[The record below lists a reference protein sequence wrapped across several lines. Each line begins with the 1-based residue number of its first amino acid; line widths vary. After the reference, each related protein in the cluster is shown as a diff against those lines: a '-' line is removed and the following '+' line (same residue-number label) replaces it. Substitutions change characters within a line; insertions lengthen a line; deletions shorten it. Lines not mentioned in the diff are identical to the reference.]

1 MAAASLWKGRR
12 FENAPSFAGY
22 YRGDLADDETLTP
35 EQAELERTLCD
46 MRTFRMR
53 EDRASDRAALEK
65 FVSDGWVETGD
76 GKILPTSA

>member
-22 YRGDLADDETLTP
+22 YRGDRADDETLTP
-35 EQAELERTLCD
+35 EQEELERALCD
-46 MRTFRMR
+46 MRTFRLR
-53 EDRASDRAALEK
+53 EEGVSDRSALEK
-65 FVSDGWVETGD
+65 FVSNGWVERKD